1 MEALAGTIAAD
12 ADGHWRV
19 ASPSAIGAPLEA
31 PQQQQQSA
39 AVASAR
45 ERLNILAAAAGPVLP
60 PPTMLTGLWSPA
72 RAAVPDAFSVPDLR
86 SVGVSDAS
94 VEIDAPRHA
103 WPNWVEPAREYGE
116 DAVVPPQLNV
126 AEPRTRL
133 DRVG

>member
-1 MEALAGTIAAD
+1 MDSWYLTLSITI
-12 ADGHWRV
+12 
-19 ASPSAIGAPLEA
+19 
-31 PQQQQQSA
+31 
-39 AVASAR
+39 
-45 ERLNILAAAAGPVLP
+45 AAAAGPVLP
-60 PPTMLTGLWSPA
+60 PTTMLTGLWSPA

-94 VEIDAPRHA
+94 VEIDAPRQA